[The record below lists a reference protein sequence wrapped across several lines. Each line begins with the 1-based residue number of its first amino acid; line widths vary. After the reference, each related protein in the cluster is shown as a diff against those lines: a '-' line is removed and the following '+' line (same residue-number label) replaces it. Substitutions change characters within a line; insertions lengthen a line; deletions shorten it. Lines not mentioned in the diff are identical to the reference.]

1 MPIFTLILVLVIIGF
16 IMWAVNSYIP
26 MSAGIKKVL
35 NIAVIVA
42 VILWLLSIFGVLPN
56 IANIRVGR

>member
-1 MPIFTLILVLVIIGF
+1 MPIFTLIIVLVIIGA
-16 IMWAVNSYIP
+16 IMYAVNRWIP
-26 MSAGIKKVL
+26 MQPTILKIL

-42 VILWLLSIFGVLPN
+42 VILWLLSVFGVLPN